1 MIAAPC
7 MSDSGEISKGSPHRV
22 EPKWQ
27 DREQINGCSFKT
39 HRLDGLLGSKWQVPE
54 QKFVFLVMCC
64 QNKILK
70 DVALVL
76 GLGKQLGANGAAII
90 GKGLTNDSC

>member
-1 MIAAPC
+1 M
-7 MSDSGEISKGSPHRV
+7 

-27 DREQINGCSFKT
+27 DCEQINGCSFKT
-39 HRLDGLLGSKWQVPE
+39 HSFGVVCYEVSGRYPE
-54 QKFVFLVMCC
+54 QKFVLLVRCC

-90 GKGLTNDSC
+90 GKGLTNDNC